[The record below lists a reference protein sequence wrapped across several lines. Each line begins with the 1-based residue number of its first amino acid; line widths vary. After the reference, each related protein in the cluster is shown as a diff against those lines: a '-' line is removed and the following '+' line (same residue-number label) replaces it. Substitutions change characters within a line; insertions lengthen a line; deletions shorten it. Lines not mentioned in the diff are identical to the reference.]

1 MQRVVIT
8 GAGGLIGSRL
18 SGMLS
23 DEGYDVVHLS
33 RNKKRGTGYKSF
45 TWDPETGVC
54 DTDAFTEGDIIIHLA
69 GANIGEKRWSTERK
83 REILDS
89 RVKTSGLLCASTIE
103 RGIFPSAFISA
114 SATGIYGSVISQR
127 IFTESDRP
135 ASDFLGETCRLWEA
149 SADPFEA
156 AGIRV
161 VKIRTSVV
169 LAPAG
174 SALSKLM
181 APAAAGMIVRFAP
194 GHQYFPWI
202 HIDDLCRVY
211 MKAVADTGM
220 TGIYNAASP
229 EHITHDM
236 LMGEIAKQKHLPVF
250 LPRIPEWLARLM
262 LGEMS
267 VVITTGSR
275 VSCDSLILSGFEFRY
290 PDIRSALKA
299 C

>member
-1 MQRVVIT
+1 MQRIVIT

-23 DEGYDVVHLS
+23 DEGFDVVHLT
-33 RNKKRGTGYKSF
+33 RNKTKGDKYKSF
-45 TWDPETGVC
+45 MWDPDAGIC
-54 DTDAFTEGDIIIHLA
+54 DADAFNEGDIIIHLA
-69 GANIGEKRWSTERK
+69 GANIGEKRWSPERK

-89 RVKTSGLLCASTIE
+89 RIKSAGLLSAATIE
-103 RGIFPSAFISA
+103 KGILPSAFISA

-127 IFTESDRP
+127 IFTENDPP

-149 SADPFEA
+149 AADPFEA

-169 LAPAG
+169 LAPGG
-174 SALSKLM
+174 SALSKLR
-181 APAAAGMIVRFAP
+181 APAAAGMIIRFAP
-194 GHQYFPWI
+194 GHQFFPWI
-202 HIDDLCRVY
+202 HIDDLCQVY
-211 MKAVADTGM
+211 RKAVADAGM
-220 TGIYNAASP
+220 TGIFNAVSP

-236 LMGEIAKQKHLPVF
+236 LMREIAKQKRLPVF
-250 LPRIPEWLARLM
+250 LPCIPEWLARLM

-275 VSCDSLILSGFEFRY
+275 VSCDKLTLTGFEFRF